1 MTDEKKPY
9 RQGDILFLPVAAIPR
24 GLQRVP
30 LENGRV
36 VVAHGEATG
45 HTHAVVGPEVE
56 FLAADLE
63 DIAQRFLRIESEA
76 AEVRHE
82 EHGTITLPPGDY
94 EVRRQ
99 REYAPEAPVYVAD

>member
-9 RQGDILFLPVAAIPR
+9 RQGDILFLPVDAIPR
-24 GLQRVP
+24 GLQAVP

-36 VVAHGEATG
+36 VVAHGEVTG
-45 HTHAVVGPEVE
+45 HAHAVVGPDVE

-63 DIAQRFLRIESEA
+63 DIAERFLRIENEA